1 MASAIEDD
9 APKVPVPGA
18 SGTGG
23 GQGSSP
29 SGRQSPL
36 GNAEKFAM
44 LLESSGPSPRSS
56 RRQSMPPS
64 TSNFDGFGEISPAPV
79 SPTPSKRDIK
89 NLVKLRRGSLQPMM
103 KSPNTMVATEPGHYM
118 PEVDTP
124 FAKAV
129 NLTIDAGFE
138 KDKGR
143 RRRRLITRK
152 YKARL
157 KTEKEELK
165 SQKKKA
171 LRRDRREKKGKEVR
185 TKDVIGKEDEM
196 YALTYGMMIGVQ
208 VSVGRQFSEAYPPT
222 AAARKDSTTSV
233 DSDSVGA
240 DGISA
245 LSSHSSRVINLNSL
259 SRRLTMKDFM
269 AVEKYIFPLSPSMSA
284 GTAVKKGVSFKFK
297 DYAPLCF
304 RHLRNLWKV
313 DPAEYLLSICGN
325 LGFIKF
331 LSNSKSG
338 QYFFF
343 SNDMKYMIKT
353 LTDQECKFLRRIL
366 PYFVEHMGQYP
377 DSLLNR
383 YYGLH
388 RVKMP
393 HIRRRLHFVVMNN
406 IFNTPKDIHVKYDI
420 KGATYKG
427 RYTSHEKIKKK
438 PGSVRKDLNFLGFD
452 DSLSGPIENLA
463 QRIKLGTP
471 ERRKKFIDQIR
482 VDSLFLS
489 KMGIMDYSLLVGIHG
504 RVPEKIPGY
513 GVGKKPPRKSSRGSS
528 TSGNTSGGEM
538 SDGKAS
544 SGDESMMSD
553 GLEESYNLT
562 ADELEESEII
572 REPECHQRLPIF
584 NQESGGYQG
593 KTPSGENNNEIYYF
607 GIIDILQQY
616 NLIKRGENIFKT
628 YIAGQGK
635 GKISSV
641 PPLEYAKR
649 FIKFFSDTTDPQLS
663 E

>member
-1 MASAIEDD
+1 MASSIAEDD
-9 APKVPVPGA
+9 ATEA
-18 SGTGG
+18 SGTTSVDTKDSKTR
-23 GQGSSP
+23 QAESITSP
-29 SGRQSPL
+29 K
-36 GNAEKFAM
+36 GNSNNFTEVM
-44 LLESSGPSPRSS
+44 QRTPSPR
-56 RRQSMPPS
+56 RRRSMPPGG
-64 TSNFDGFGEISPAPV
+64 SNYSSNPDSMFLRE
-79 SPTPSKRDIK
+79 SPTSTKRDIK
-89 NLVKLRRGSLQPMM
+89 TLAKLRRGSLQPVT
-103 KSPNTMVATEPGHYM
+103 KSPNTLVATNPGHYM
-118 PEVDTP
+118 PEEDTP

-129 NLTIDAGFE
+129 SLTIDAGFE
-138 KDKGR
+138 KEKS
-143 RRRRLITRK
+143 RRRRLIARK
-152 YKARL
+152 YKPRL

-171 LRRDRREKKGKEVR
+171 LRRNRREKKGKEAR

-208 VSVGRQFSEAYPPT
+208 VSVGRQFSEAYPPS
-222 AAARKDSTTSV
+222 ASSSRKESSG
-233 DSDSVGA
+233 SIGSEQ
-240 DGISA
+240 DGNTGSGT
-245 LSSHSSRVINLNSL
+245 SSRVINLNRL

-269 AVEKYIFPLSPSMSA
+269 TVEKYIFPLSPAMSA
-284 GTAVKKGVSFKFK
+284 GSSMKSSVDFKFK

-353 LTDQECKFLRRIL
+353 LTDEECKFLRRIL
-366 PYFVEHMGQYP
+366 PYFVEHMGRYP

-406 IFNTPKDIHVKYDI
+406 IFYTPKDIHVKYDI

-427 RYTSHEKIKKK
+427 RYTTHEKIRAS

-452 DSLSGPIENLA
+452 DSLTGPVEKFT
-463 QRIKLGTP
+463 QRIKLGTV
-471 ERRKKFIDQIR
+471 ERRKKLIEQIR
-482 VDSLFLS
+482 IDALFLS
-489 KMGIMDYSLLVGIHG
+489 RMGIMDYSLLVGIHG
-504 RVPEKIPGY
+504 RVPEQVPGY
-513 GVGKKPPRKSSRGSS
+513 NIGKVRSARGSAA
-528 TSGNTSGGEM
+528 SGSNSGDD
-538 SDGKAS
+538 SKAS
-544 SGDESMMSD
+544 GESGDES
-553 GLEESYNLT
+553 LEESFNF
-562 ADELEESEII
+562 AEVEESEKRNELEIY
-572 REPECHQRLPIF
+572 QRLPIF
-584 NQESGGYQG
+584 NQECGGYFG
-593 KTPSGENNNEIYYF
+593 KTPSGDTNNEIYYF

-616 NLIKRGENIFKT
+616 NLIKRGENFFKSYFT
-628 YIAGQGK
+628 KQGK

-641 PPLEYAKR
+641 PPLDYAKR
-649 FIKFFSDTTDPQLS
+649 FIKFFEDVTDPLPEKS
-663 E
+663 KDETEEDK